1 MLKPNNFL
9 IYRLLIFCVNPGLDR
24 SPVPFLM
31 TDMVDMGLQIFG
43 TG

>member
-9 IYRLLIFCVNPGLDR
+9 IYRLLMFCVTPGLDR
-24 SPVPFLM
+24 PPVLFFMIYNL
-31 TDMVDMGLQIFG
+31 VMGLQIFG